1 MEFNEYQERAKE
13 TLMYPDKLDGGF
25 FYTALA
31 LAGEVGELL
40 NKIKKIARDNIQI
53 KKEEIISELG
63 DILWYLSETARNF
76 NISLEEVAEY
86 NLKKIRS
93 RKERGTLQ
101 GSGDNR

>member
-40 NKIKKIARDNIQI
+40 K
-53 KKEEIISELG
+53 
-63 DILWYLSETARNF
+63 
-76 NISLEEVAEY
+76 
-86 NLKKIRS
+86 
-93 RKERGTLQ
+93 
-101 GSGDNR
+101 

>member
-13 TLMYPDKLDGGF
+13 TAIYPDKLDGGF
-25 FYTALA
+25 YYTALA

-53 KKEEIISELG
+53 PREEIISELG
-63 DILWYLSETARNF
+63 DILWYLSETARRF

-86 NLKKIRS
+86 NLKKVRG
-93 RKERGTLQ
+93 RKERETLQ

>member
-1 MEFNEYQERAKE
+1 M
-13 TLMYPDKLDGGF
+13 
-25 FYTALA
+25 
-31 LAGEVGELL
+31 L
-40 NKIKKIARDNIQI
+40 NKIKKIARNNIQI
-53 KKEEIISELG
+53 KREEIISELG

-93 RKERGTLQ
+93 RKERGTLR

>member
-1 MEFNEYQERAKE
+1 MEFNEYQEKAKE
-13 TLMYPDKLDGGF
+13 TAMYPNKLDGWF
-25 FYTALA
+25 YYTALA

-53 KKEEIISELG
+53 PREEIISELG
-63 DILWYLSETARNF
+63 DILWYLSETARRF

-86 NLKKIRS
+86 NLKKIRI

>member
-1 MEFNEYQERAKE
+1 MEFNEYQEKAKE
-13 TLMYPDKLDGGF
+13 TSMYPDKLDGGF
-25 FYTALA
+25 FYTALS
-31 LAGEVGELL
+31 LSGEVGELL

-53 KKEEIISELG
+53 KREEIISELG

>member
-13 TLMYPDKLDGGF
+13 TAMYPSKLDGGF
-25 FYTALA
+25 YYTALA

-53 KKEEIISELG
+53 PREEIISELG

-93 RKERGTLQ
+93 RKEKGTLQ

>member
-13 TLMYPDKLDGGF
+13 TAMYPNKLDGGF

-53 KKEEIISELG
+53 KREEIISELG

>member
-13 TLMYPDKLDGGF
+13 TAMYPNKLDGGF
-25 FYTALA
+25 YYTALA

-53 KKEEIISELG
+53 PREEIISELG

-76 NISLEEVAEY
+76 DISLEEVVEY